1 MWTPLILVCMAE
13 ACRALAGPLTI
24 SEESC
29 WVSIQAGAA
38 EIQQIDP
45 TVVLVDAQCVRWDRQ
60 A

>member
-13 ACRALAGPLTI
+13 ACRALAGPVVMT
-24 SEESC
+24 EQDC
-29 WVSIQAGAA
+29 WTSIQQGAA

-45 TVVLVDAQCVRWDRQ
+45 TIRLVDAQCVPWGER